1 VPGYNGGIDGF
12 VLRRLNVKD
21 MPEDRQE
28 AHSEERA
35 PFTETQPIRPVSRR
49 RANGGGGLH
58 ARLSGLSG
66 AALAAIGVGAVLA
79 AILLLI
85 GLIALVVHRSGQ
97 TVSAV
102 PTPTLLIEFATP
114 VPGATRPLAVR
125 RPPTLPAVAPT
136 DAVTATNVSVPAG
149 PIAPGGFVEVQGTGT
164 LGVRLRSGPGL
175 NYTTNRVAEEGTRFK
190 VLEGPQS
197 VDDFEWWR
205 LETKDGTIGWAAAT
219 YLKPT
224 SGFE

>member
-1 VPGYNGGIDGF
+1 VE
-12 VLRRLNVKD
+12 D
-21 MPEDRQE
+21 MPEDRRE
-28 AHSEERA
+28 VRPEERA
-35 PFTETQPIRPVSRR
+35 LFTETQPIRPVSRR
-49 RANGGGGLH
+49 RANGGGGLRS
-58 ARLSGLSG
+58 RLSGLSG
-66 AALAAIGVGAVLA
+66 AALAAVGVGAVVV
-79 AILLLI
+79 AIVLLV

-102 PTPTLLIEFATP
+102 PPPPQRVEFATP

-125 RPPTLPAVAPT
+125 RTPTVPVVAAT
-136 DAVTATNVSVPAG
+136 DAVTATAVSVPAG

-190 VLEGPQS
+190 VLEGPQA
-197 VDDFEWWR
+197 VDDFDWWR
-205 LETKDGTIGWAAAT
+205 LQTKDGIIGWAAAT

-224 SGFE
+224 SGF